1 VWPSFGNIYY
11 ILFAVFK
18 VSIAVYIQP
27 IPMKKLREKSEYE
40 GNPVGLSQE
49 TATAMADEL
58 DRHLSSFI
66 ILYSQY
72 HKHHWMVEGPQFR
85 DLHLFFEEHYTQI
98 HEQYDAI
105 AERLTVMG
113 YCPTCHP
120 KKQVELSY
128 IEHEEEGV
136 FRIREMLQKDMEDE
150 KTIAVELRKT
160 IKLAFEHED
169 FATKALLEGILI
181 KTEDRC
187 HHIEHFLGE
196 DGLSIGLIATP
207 EDIMERADKPSASTK
222 GGLRTASKKP
232 ATKAK
237 TK

>member
-1 VWPSFGNIYY
+1 
-11 ILFAVFK
+11 
-18 VSIAVYIQP
+18 
-27 IPMKKLREKSEYE
+27 MEKLREKSEYE
-40 GNPVGLSQE
+40 GNPVGLSDN
-49 TATAMADEL
+49 TAKVMAREL

-66 ILYSQY
+66 TLFNQY

-85 DLHLFFEEHYTQI
+85 DLHLFFEDHYTQL

-120 KKQVELSY
+120 KKQLELSY
-128 IEHEEEGV
+128 IDHEEEGV
-136 FRIREMLQKDMEDE
+136 FRIREMLAKDMDDE

-160 IKLAFEHED
+160 IKLAMQHED

-196 DGLSIGLIATP
+196 DGLSIGLIARP
-207 EDIMERADKPSASTK
+207 EDIMEEDDKKSRSSK
-222 GGLRTASKKP
+222 EGLRVTARKAP
-232 ATKAK
+232 AKAK
-237 TK
+237 AK

>member
-1 VWPSFGNIYY
+1 
-11 ILFAVFK
+11 
-18 VSIAVYIQP
+18 
-27 IPMKKLREKSEYE
+27 MEKLREKSEYE
-40 GNPVGLSQE
+40 GNPVGLSDN
-49 TATAMADEL
+49 TAKVMAQEL

-66 ILYSQY
+66 TLFNQY

-85 DLHLFFEEHYTQI
+85 DLHLFFEDHYTQL

-120 KKQVELSY
+120 QKQLELTY
-128 IEHEEEGV
+128 IDHEEEGV
-136 FRIREMLQKDMEDE
+136 FRIREMLAKDMDDE

-160 IKLAFEHED
+160 IKLAMQHED

-187 HHIEHFLGE
+187 HHIEHFLGD
-196 DGLSIGLIATP
+196 DGLSIGMIARP
-207 EDIMERADKPSASTK
+207 EDIMESEDEKSRSSKT
-222 GGLRTASKKP
+222 GLRVTARKAP
-232 ATKAK
+232 AKAK
-237 TK
+237 AK

>member
-1 VWPSFGNIYY
+1 
-11 ILFAVFK
+11 
-18 VSIAVYIQP
+18 
-27 IPMKKLREKSEYE
+27 MEKLREKSEYE
-40 GNPVGLSQE
+40 GNPVGLSKI
-49 TATAMADEL
+49 TATAMAREL

-66 ILYSQY
+66 TLFNQY

-85 DLHLFFEEHYTQI
+85 DLHLFFEEHYTQL
-98 HEQYDAI
+98 HEQYDAL

-120 KKQVELSY
+120 ARQIELSY
-128 IEHEEEGV
+128 IQHEEEGV

-150 KTIAVELRKT
+150 KTIAVELRKS
-160 IKLAFEHED
+160 IKLALQHED
-169 FATKALLEGILI
+169 FATKAILEGILI

-207 EDIMERADKPSASTK
+207 DDILEESD
-222 GGLRTASKKP
+222 SKSNGKSDSKAGKKAP
-232 ATKAK
+232 AKAK
-237 TK
+237 A

>member
-1 VWPSFGNIYY
+1 
-11 ILFAVFK
+11 
-18 VSIAVYIQP
+18 
-27 IPMKKLREKSEYE
+27 MEKLREKSEYE
-40 GNPVGLSQE
+40 GNPVGLSDK
-49 TATAMADEL
+49 TAKAMAQDL

-66 ILYSQY
+66 TLYNQY

-120 KKQVELSY
+120 KKQLELSY
-128 IEHEEEGV
+128 IAHEEEGV
-136 FRIREMLQKDMEDE
+136 FRIREMLAKDMDDE

-160 IKLAFEHED
+160 IKLAFQHED

-187 HHIEHFLGE
+187 HHIEHFLGD
-196 DGLSIGLIATP
+196 DGLSIGMIARP
-207 EDIMERADKPSASTK
+207 EDIMESEDKKSRSSK
-222 GGLRTASKKP
+222 DGLRVTARKAP
-232 ATKAK
+232 AKEKAK
-237 TK
+237 

>member
-1 VWPSFGNIYY
+1 
-11 ILFAVFK
+11 
-18 VSIAVYIQP
+18 
-27 IPMKKLREKSEYE
+27 MEKLREKSEYE
-40 GNPVGLSQE
+40 GNPVGLSKN
-49 TATAMADEL
+49 TATAIATEL

-66 ILYSQY
+66 TLYNQY

-113 YCPTCHP
+113 FCPTCHP
-120 KKQVELSY
+120 AQQLELSY
-128 IEHEEEGV
+128 IQHEEEGV

-150 KTIAVELRKT
+150 KTIAVELRKS
-160 IKLAFEHED
+160 IKVALQHED

-181 KTEDRC
+181 QTEDRC

-196 DGLSIGLIATP
+196 DGLSIGLIARP
-207 EDIMERADKPSASTK
+207 EDIMEEEDEKANGQHAKPKA
-222 GGLRTASKKP
+222 AKK
-232 ATKAK
+232 TKAK
-237 TK
+237 A

>member
-1 VWPSFGNIYY
+1 
-11 ILFAVFK
+11 
-18 VSIAVYIQP
+18 
-27 IPMKKLREKSEYE
+27 MEKLREKSEYE
-40 GNPVGLSQE
+40 GNPVGLSKI
-49 TATAMADEL
+49 TATTMAREL
-58 DRHLSSFI
+58 DRHLSAFI
-66 ILYSQY
+66 TLYNQY

-120 KKQVELSY
+120 AKQLELSY

-150 KTIAVELRKT
+150 KNITVELRKS
-160 IKLAFEHED
+160 IKLAFQHED
-169 FATKALLEGILI
+169 FATKALLEGILL

-207 EDIMERADKPSASTK
+207 DDIMEEGDSKSNGKGKGEAKTAQKP
-222 GGLRTASKKP
+222 ASK
-232 ATKAK
+232 AKAK
-237 TK
+237 A

>member
-1 VWPSFGNIYY
+1 
-11 ILFAVFK
+11 
-18 VSIAVYIQP
+18 
-27 IPMKKLREKSEYE
+27 MKKLRDKSEYE
-40 GNPVGLSQE
+40 GNPVGLTKD
-49 TATAMADEL
+49 TATKMANEL
-58 DRHLSSFI
+58 DRHLASFI
-66 ILYSQY
+66 TLYNQY

-85 DLHLFFEEHYTQI
+85 DLHLFFEEHYNQV

-113 YCPTCHP
+113 CVPTCHP
-120 KKQVELSY
+120 ANQLELSY

-150 KTIAVELRKT
+150 KQIAVELRKS
-160 IKLAFEHED
+160 IKLAMQHED

-196 DGLSIGLIATP
+196 DSLSIGLTTRP
-207 EDIMERADKPSASTK
+207 EEILDEETKAAPGKKSSTLRTSTK
-222 GGLRTASKKP
+222 KASST
-232 ATKAK
+232 TKAK
-237 TK
+237 A

>member
-1 VWPSFGNIYY
+1 
-11 ILFAVFK
+11 
-18 VSIAVYIQP
+18 
-27 IPMKKLREKSEYE
+27 MEKLREKSEYE
-40 GNPVGLSQE
+40 GNPVGLSDN
-49 TATAMADEL
+49 TAKVMAAEL

-66 ILYSQY
+66 TLFNQY

-85 DLHLFFEEHYTQI
+85 DLHLFFEDHYTQL

-120 KKQVELSY
+120 KKQLELSY

-136 FRIREMLQKDMEDE
+136 YRIREMLAKDMDDE
-150 KTIAVELRKT
+150 KTIAIELRKT
-160 IKLAFEHED
+160 IKLAMQHED

-196 DGLSIGLIATP
+196 DGLSIGLIARP
-207 EDIMERADKPSASTK
+207 EDIMEEDDKKSRSSKA
-222 GGLRTASKKP
+222 GLRTTAKKP
-232 ATKAK
+232 AKAK

>member
-1 VWPSFGNIYY
+1 
-11 ILFAVFK
+11 
-18 VSIAVYIQP
+18 
-27 IPMKKLREKSEYE
+27 MEKLREKSEYE
-40 GNPVGLSQE
+40 GNPVGLSDN
-49 TATAMADEL
+49 TAKAMAEAL
-58 DRHLSSFI
+58 DRHLASFI
-66 ILYSQY
+66 TLYNQY

-85 DLHLFFEEHYTQI
+85 DLHLFFEEHYTQV

-120 KKQVELSY
+120 AKQLQLSY

-136 FRIREMLQKDMEDE
+136 FRIREMLAKDMDDE
-150 KTIAVELRKT
+150 KTISVELRKT
-160 IKLAFEHED
+160 IKLAMQHED

-187 HHIEHFLGE
+187 HHIEHFLGD
-196 DGLSIGLIATP
+196 DGLSIGMIARP
-207 EDIMERADKPSASTK
+207 EDIMEKEDKKSRSSKA
-222 GGLRTASKKP
+222 GLRTTTKKP
-232 ATKAK
+232 AAKAK

>member
-1 VWPSFGNIYY
+1 
-11 ILFAVFK
+11 
-18 VSIAVYIQP
+18 
-27 IPMKKLREKSEYE
+27 MEKLREKSEYE
-40 GNPVGLSQE
+40 GNPVGLSKT
-49 TATAMADEL
+49 TATAMANEL

-66 ILYSQY
+66 TLYNQY

-120 KKQVELSY
+120 AKQLELSY
-128 IEHEEEGV
+128 IQHEEEGV
-136 FRIREMLQKDMEDE
+136 FRIREMLKKDMEDE
-150 KTIAVELRKT
+150 KTIAMELRKS
-160 IKLAFEHED
+160 IKKAFEQED
-169 FATKALLEGILI
+169 FATKSLLEGILL

-196 DGLSIGLIATP
+196 DGLSIGLIAKP
-207 EDIMERADKPSASTK
+207 DDIMEED
-222 GGLRTASKKP
+222 GEP
-232 ATKAK
+232 ARGQNGKAK
-237 TK
+237 TTKKSKA

>member
-1 VWPSFGNIYY
+1 
-11 ILFAVFK
+11 
-18 VSIAVYIQP
+18 
-27 IPMKKLREKSEYE
+27 MEKLREKSEYE
-40 GNPVGLSQE
+40 GNPVGLSDN
-49 TATAMADEL
+49 TAKVMAAEL

-66 ILYSQY
+66 TLFNQY

-85 DLHLFFEEHYTQI
+85 DLHLFFEDHYTQL

-120 KKQVELSY
+120 KKQMELTY
-128 IEHEEEGV
+128 IDHEEEGV
-136 FRIREMLQKDMEDE
+136 YRIREMLAKDMDDE
-150 KTIAVELRKT
+150 KTIAVELRKS
-160 IKLAFEHED
+160 IKLAMQHED

-196 DGLSIGLIATP
+196 DGLSIGLIAKP
-207 EDIMERADKPSASTK
+207 EDIMEEEDQKSRSGKPS
-222 GGLRTASKKP
+222 LRTTTKKAP
-232 ATKAK
+232 AKALAK
-237 TK
+237 KK

>member
-1 VWPSFGNIYY
+1 
-11 ILFAVFK
+11 
-18 VSIAVYIQP
+18 
-27 IPMKKLREKSEYE
+27 MEKLREKSEYE
-40 GNPVGLSQE
+40 GNPVGLSKT
-49 TATAMADEL
+49 TATAMANEL

-66 ILYSQY
+66 TLYNQY

-120 KKQVELSY
+120 ARQLELSY

-136 FRIREMLQKDMEDE
+136 FRIREMLKKDMKDE
-150 KTIAVELRKT
+150 KTIAVELRKS
-160 IKLAFEHED
+160 IKKAFEQED
-169 FATKALLEGILI
+169 FATKALLEGILL

-196 DGLSIGLIATP
+196 DGLSIGLIAKP
-207 EDIMERADKPSASTK
+207 DDIMEEDGQQARGQK
-222 GGLRTASKKP
+222 G
-232 ATKAK
+232 KAK
-237 TK
+237 TTRKAKA

>member
-1 VWPSFGNIYY
+1 
-11 ILFAVFK
+11 
-18 VSIAVYIQP
+18 
-27 IPMKKLREKSEYE
+27 MEKLREKSEYE
-40 GNPVGLSQE
+40 GNPVGLSKT
-49 TATAMADEL
+49 TATAMANEL

-66 ILYSQY
+66 TLYNQY

-120 KKQVELSY
+120 ARQLELSY

-136 FRIREMLQKDMEDE
+136 FRIREMLKKDMEDE
-150 KTIAVELRKT
+150 KTISVELRKS
-160 IKLAFEHED
+160 IKKAFEQED
-169 FATKALLEGILI
+169 FATKALLEGILL

-196 DGLSIGLIATP
+196 DSLSIGLIASP
-207 EDIMERADKPSASTK
+207 DDIMEDDDQPAK
-222 GGLRTASKKP
+222 GQNG
-232 ATKAK
+232 KAK
-237 TK
+237 TSKKAKAK

>member
-1 VWPSFGNIYY
+1 
-11 ILFAVFK
+11 
-18 VSIAVYIQP
+18 
-27 IPMKKLREKSEYE
+27 MEKLREKSEYE
-40 GNPVGLSQE
+40 GNPVGLSDN
-49 TATAMADEL
+49 TAKAMARDL
-58 DRHLSSFI
+58 DRHLASFI
-66 ILYSQY
+66 TLYNQY

-113 YCPTCHP
+113 FCPTCHP
-120 KKQVELSY
+120 KKQLEISY

-136 FRIREMLQKDMEDE
+136 FRIREMLAKDMEDE

-187 HHIEHFLGE
+187 HHIEHFLGD
-196 DGLSIGLIATP
+196 DGLSIGMIARP
-207 EDIMERADKPSASTK
+207 EDIMEKEDKPSRSSKAA
-222 GGLRTASKKP
+222 LRTTTKKP
-232 ATKAK
+232 VAKAK
-237 TK
+237 AK

>member
-1 VWPSFGNIYY
+1 
-11 ILFAVFK
+11 
-18 VSIAVYIQP
+18 
-27 IPMKKLREKSEYE
+27 MEKLREKSEYE
-40 GNPVGLSQE
+40 GNPVGLSKT
-49 TATAMADEL
+49 TATVMANEL

-66 ILYSQY
+66 TLFNQY

-113 YCPTCHP
+113 YAPTCHP
-120 KKQVELSY
+120 AKQLELSY

-136 FRIREMLQKDMEDE
+136 FRIREMLKKDMEDE
-150 KTIAVELRKT
+150 KTIVVELRKS
-160 IKLAFEHED
+160 IKKAFEQED
-169 FATKALLEGILI
+169 FATKALLEGILL

-196 DGLSIGLIATP
+196 DGLSIGLIASP
-207 EDIMERADKPSASTK
+207 DDILEEDDQPAK
-222 GGLRTASKKP
+222 GQNGKART
-232 ATKAK
+232 TRKAK
-237 TK
+237 A